1 MIRLACSDYTFPL
14 LSHEHAI
21 QLVAMM
27 EFEGIDIG
35 LMGGRSHVRPEDVRS
50 DIPKWSGILS
60 DRVRSAGL
68 KVADLFVIPWTD
80 FERMA
85 PNHPDARQR
94 NDAAAL
100 FRDMLELAV
109 GINADGITILP
120 GIDWPGESHE
130 DCLQRASQELAW
142 RAEEAAKVGLRFSVE
157 AHTGSVVGSPAQAAR
172 LIEMTPGLKL
182 TLDYSHFV
190 VQGMDEAEIDPLIRH
205 AGHFH
210 ARGVRQGQ
218 LQAPVKDNSL
228 DYNRVVDLLRQEGYD
243 GWIAVEYVWTEWQ
256 RCNECDNVSESLLLR
271 DWLKSKL
278 AGRDW
283 RYVPPP
289 V

>member
-157 AHTGSVVGSPAQAAR
+157 AHTGSVAGSPAQAAR